1 MWPVVALALSV
12 AAGAQADLD
21 AAEQRWERFAARDY
35 AYVVTRTCGRCVTT
49 PARIVVR
56 GGKPRRTPR
65 GYASL
70 DTVPEL
76 FAYVQ
81 KAIDSHPFELH
92 VRYGPR
98 SGVPTMVA
106 ADQER
111 GVADDVT
118 GFVVQRFHRT

>member
-1 MWPVVALALSV
+1 VVALAVLM
-12 AAGAQADLD
+12 AALAVGAQDRLD
-21 AAEQRWERFAARDY
+21 AAQRRWDRFGARDY
-35 AYVVTRTCGRCVTT
+35 SYVVTRTCGRCGVA

-56 GGKPRRTPR
+56 DGKPRGTPR

-81 KAIDSHPFELH
+81 KAIDSHPFRLDAS
-92 VRYGPR
+92 YGPR

-106 ADQER
+106 ADGAR

-118 GFVVQRFHRT
+118 GFVVQRFRRT